1 MGVVAIATLAISV
14 VGCAPIT
21 QSLRPRPKVIAVDAP
36 VARVDVELKGEQL
49 APGRPPSLPLWPG
62 STVVVS
68 AETPTPQGKSWTAT
82 LVTPD
87 DFDDVVAGLAAGLED
102 AGWTAEV
109 SDASDGGQLMTLLSA
124 VGASAEALF
133 TVDRSAEASV
143 TSIDIVV
150 TPKR

>member
-1 MGVVAIATLAISV
+1 MGVVAIATLAVSV
-14 VGCAPIT
+14 VGCAPIAE
-21 QSLRPRPKVIAVDAP
+21 SLRPSPKVIAVDAP
-36 VARVDVELKGEQL
+36 VARVDVELSGEQL

-62 STVVVS
+62 STVVAS

-82 LVTPD
+82 LVTTD
-87 DFDDVVAGLAAGLED
+87 DFDDVVAGLAAGLKD

-109 SDASDGGQLMTLLSA
+109 SDASVSAQQMTLLSA
-124 VGASAEALF
+124 AGSSADALF

-143 TSIDIVV
+143 TSIDVVV